1 MRNFWEFYLAFP
13 PAPSG
18 YGFVCVQQWV
28 KLDSP
33 VSRLSLFTEK
43 SQSILKTFSTFWHR
57 NCENLEIN
65 VSSILSTYAS
75 TVKYF
80 ITFQVLFNYVSPAPI
95 IKFADLYKACQTSK
109 GGGGKCRVAPL
120 WLRHCVRHLIS
131 FYWMS
136 HCENI
141 YVVPLANY
149 DYIRQNI

>member
-1 MRNFWEFYLAFP
+1 MAFP

-18 YGFVCVQQWV
+18 YGPVCVQQWV

-57 NCENLEIN
+57 NRENLEIN

-80 ITFQVLFNYVSPAPI
+80 ITLQVLLNYVSPAPI

-109 GGGGKCRVAPL
+109 GGGQMPSCPPL
-120 WLRHCVRHLIS
+120 WLRH
-131 FYWMS
+131 
-136 HCENI
+136 
-141 YVVPLANY
+141 
-149 DYIRQNI
+149 